1 MAVSREEVLKIAALA
16 RLRLTPEEVERY
28 SAQLGTILDHIGL
41 LSEVEEAAPPVESV
55 EWPAPL
61 REDGGRPDTLGLPP
75 RELAPAWE
83 EGFFAVPR
91 LPALDTTALE
101 DAFEDEARV
110 GEVSRSDRAAGR
122 AEP

>member
-16 RLRLTPEEVERY
+16 RLRLTPEEVERFA
-28 SAQLGTILDHIGL
+28 AQLGTILDHIGL
-41 LSEVEEAAPPVESV
+41 LSEVKEAAPPVEPV

-61 REDGGRPDTLGLPP
+61 REDGGRPDPLGLPP

-91 LPALDTTALE
+91 LPALDTAALE
-101 DAFEDEARV
+101 DAFEDKARAE
-110 GEVSRSDRAAGR
+110 EVSRPGRPAGR
-122 AEP
+122 ARP